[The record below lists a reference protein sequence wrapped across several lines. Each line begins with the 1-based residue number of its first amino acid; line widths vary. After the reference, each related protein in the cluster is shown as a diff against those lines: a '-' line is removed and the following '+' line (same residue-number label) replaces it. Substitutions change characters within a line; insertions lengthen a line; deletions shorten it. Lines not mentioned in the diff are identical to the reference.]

1 MDVSESK
8 IDRLDISRIREDLK
22 CSVFG
27 DRIVYHEVTDSSNL
41 RAKELAGAGA
51 PHGTVVIA
59 EEQLA
64 GKGRL
69 DRKWVS
75 PKGRNLMLS
84 VVLRPELRVDQ
95 VFFLTMLVAL
105 SVRNVLKETMDIVAQ
120 VKWPNDIYISGK
132 KVGGMLAEFSVCENR
147 VEHVIIGLGLNV
159 NWHPKDNPAIL
170 YSCTSLQGE
179 TGFAVER
186 SSLLVK
192 VLLQFEKYYEESIV
206 EKGAW
211 TRFQEEWNE
220 CSYVLGKQVV
230 VNSGM
235 ESIAGKAIEID
246 RSGALIVRDS
256 LGKESRILWGDVSVK
271 SIRDL

>member
-1 MDVSESK
+1 MDVSENK

-22 CSVFG
+22 HSLFG

-132 KVGGMLAEFSVCENR
+132 KIGGMLAEFSVCENR

-159 NWHPKDNPAIL
+159 NWHPKDDTAIL

-179 TGFAVER
+179 TGSTVER

-192 VLLQFEKYYEESIV
+192 ILLQFEKYYEESIV

-211 TRFQEEWNE
+211 TRFQEEWND
-220 CSYVLGKQVV
+220 CSYVLGKHVV
-230 VNSGM
+230 INSGM

-246 RSGALIVRDS
+246 GSGALIVRDS
-256 LGKESRILWGDVSVK
+256 LGKESRVLWGDVSMK
-271 SIRDL
+271 SIRD